1 MYTIVAQKEG
11 LDGTISQPTTYE
23 VPYKTVVTCKDD
35 TVYIDLPSGEQYTF
49 VATPLEPDAQ
59 YTYFFAG
66 WTEADGV
73 VAGQGEWTDT
83 WTVTAHFVPEIN
95 EYIVDWIIEGEKGTV
110 GPVAS
115 YAVPYGTII
124 TNDGNIVNIT
134 LPDETVKNFE
144 ATPAAPDAQYTYE
157 FVNWTDASNVFV
169 DEDKTVVAH
178 FRPVV
183 NEYTVYFEAIGN
195 KGTVS
200 VDKIEHVPYGTQL
213 SDFGPTF
220 TVAGKGTCNAVP
232 ADADDQYTY
241 RFVEWQQYPDT
252 VTGDTYIVAV
262 FEPVTNNYTVYFK
275 AIGNKGTVSVDMITD
290 VPYGTKLSDLGTT
303 FTVAGKGTCNAV
315 PADADAQYTYYFVEW
330 QEYPDA
336 VYKDTTIVA
345 VFEPQINQYRI
356 NAVVVTETPW
366 GIVETPTVY
375 TVDYGTQVSTS
386 GDNVVVGDYGLFV
399 PTANAE
405 DQRYAYFF
413 VEWTDVDSK
422 DGAKLANFTVVENT
436 TVYAKFDRAAI
447 PYSVVVKYICD
458 GAPILKDGVDI
469 RVNSQ
474 GEYGSTYTYN
484 YLDNPKFDDDMAAKY
499 SLKKGYLEEPNN
511 PTNQGETVS
520 VTIDQART
528 IIVFEFAKK
537 GAFVQFHRQDN
548 PVANQT
554 YETPEPYGEKHT
566 ATMQASASQP
576 TDAGKS
582 IKVLITDDVTG
593 NHANGNFVGA
603 GQTGTYNGYTY
614 KVNQLAKNGQFDAVE
629 IVIDGGL
636 NVHDEYSDPL
646 VIWYQLV

>member
-83 WTVTAHFVPEIN
+83 WTVTAHFVPETN

-115 YAVPYGTII
+115 YGVPYGTII

-134 LPDETVKNFE
+134 LPDGTVKNFE

-213 SDFGPTF
+213 SDFGP
-220 TVAGKGTCNAVP
+220 
-232 ADADDQYTY
+232 
-241 RFVEWQQYPDT
+241 
-252 VTGDTYIVAV
+252 
-262 FEPVTNNYTVYFK
+262 
-275 AIGNKGTVSVDMITD
+275 
-290 VPYGTKLSDLGTT
+290 T

-413 VEWTDVDSK
+413 VEWTGVDSK

-499 SLKKGYLEEPNN
+499 SLMKGYLEEPNN

-566 ATMQASASQP
+566 ATMQASTSQAA
-576 TDAGKS
+576 DAGKS

-614 KVNQLAKNGQFDAVE
+614 KVNQLTKNGDYDAVE